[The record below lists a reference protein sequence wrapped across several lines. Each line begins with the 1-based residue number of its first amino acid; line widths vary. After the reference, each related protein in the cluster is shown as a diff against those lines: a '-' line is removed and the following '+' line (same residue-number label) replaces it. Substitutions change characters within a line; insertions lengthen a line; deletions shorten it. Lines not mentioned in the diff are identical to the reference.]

1 MGTKMGPSL
10 MAYNHHQ
17 TTTMK
22 FAAMV
27 PPGPTG
33 SPHQKSKP
41 KTGTSELGAERLK
54 EKQRWPPRGVAHGF
68 TFHEHLLQRRNA
80 INGVLVTNHKWY
92 PLVMTNIAMEN
103 GPFIDG
109 LPGFTC

>member
-10 MAYNHHQ
+10 MARSHR
-17 TTTMK
+17 
-22 FAAMV
+22 V

-54 EKQRWPPRGVAHGF
+54 EKQR
-68 TFHEHLLQRRNA
+68 
-80 INGVLVTNHKWY
+80 
-92 PLVMTNIAMEN
+92 
-103 GPFIDG
+103 
-109 LPGFTC
+109 